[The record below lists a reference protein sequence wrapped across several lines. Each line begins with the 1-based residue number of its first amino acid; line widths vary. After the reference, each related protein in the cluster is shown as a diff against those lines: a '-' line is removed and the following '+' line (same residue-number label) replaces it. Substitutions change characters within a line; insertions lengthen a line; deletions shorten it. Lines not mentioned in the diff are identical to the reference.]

1 MSKLYIQDISRQ
13 DLFERSYEIS
23 IFSCGY
29 EERSANLCT
38 ILDIGKVGRALIF
51 GFGGTKTEI
60 CEKNEAVFK
69 EKLKADTIEISYGDT
84 HKIIKLLKDEVE
96 KHIAVG
102 TEKIN
107 ILVDYSSMPRIWYS
121 EILNFFKNF
130 YSSVYFELDFIYS
143 VGEHAHSDQ
152 PQQLGDP
159 IVLPGCEAV
168 ATYNKRTVAIFGLGF
183 DSGAPICMH
192 GKIEP
197 DNTYALIARPGAL
210 EDYSKKTYS
219 INSDFINE
227 SVDEVVYSP
236 LSSVKQ
242 TYDSLREIFFPFRTS
257 AITVIVPF
265 GPKPHALAAIIA
277 AMNYPGVTCLYS
289 STGSRPSVVTATSEL
304 VLSRIYR
311 TDEQ

>member
-1 MSKLYIQDISRQ
+1 MVQLYIQDISRQ
-13 DLFERSYEIS
+13 DLFERTYEIS

-38 ILDIGKVGRALIF
+38 ILNSKKLGRILVF
-51 GFGGTKTEI
+51 GFGGAKSEA
-60 CEKNEAVFK
+60 CERNEAVFN
-69 EKLKADTIEISYGDT
+69 EHLGSEITEISYGDT
-84 HKIIKLLKDEVE
+84 HRIVRLLKDEVE
-96 KHIAVG
+96 RHIAIG
-102 TEKIN
+102 RDSIN
-107 ILVDYSSMPRIWYS
+107 VLVDYSSMPRIWYS
-121 EILNFFKNF
+121 EILNFFKN
-130 YSSVYFELDFIYS
+130 YHSSLRFELDFAYS
-143 VGEHAHSDQ
+143 VGEHAHNDQ

-183 DSGAPICMH
+183 DSGAPICIH

-210 EDYSKKTYS
+210 EDYSRKTYL
-219 INSDFINE
+219 INNDFIDE
-227 SVDEVVYSP
+227 SVDEVIYSP

-242 TYDSLREIFFPFRTS
+242 TYDSLREIFFPFKAS

-289 STGSRPSVVTATSEL
+289 STGSRPSIVTATSEL

-311 TDEQ
+311 IDD